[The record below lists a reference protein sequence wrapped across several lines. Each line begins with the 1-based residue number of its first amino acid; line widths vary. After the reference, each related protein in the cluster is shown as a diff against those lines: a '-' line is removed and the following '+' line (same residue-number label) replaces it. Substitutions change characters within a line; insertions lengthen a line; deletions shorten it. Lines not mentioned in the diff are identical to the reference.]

1 MRSPNAWFC
10 DLCGGKWDDC
20 AIEPASA
27 RVQTTWNQR
36 AKSPKQ
42 RTRQKSRKKQS
53 TWQSDPVMAQ
63 ELHPQWANSGGPWS
77 TAYAQDP
84 KGAGKG
90 FAVPSMAAPPPPPP
104 PLLMHPPLQQGVP
117 WMPTP
122 MPAMQSMPFM
132 PPSLDSNVMPVPQQA
147 PPEVLDPEDFKAA
160 LSAQQ
165 KLNKIMKA
173 ARKEENLSPEF
184 QTLVQTE
191 KKKDDKESTNNLL
204 AAVRA
209 HGKAKEALVEVE
221 NSRMQLWAQWRT
233 FLQQSVI
240 KWKEYTSQFQASEA
254 AFQKRM
260 QDATSTL
267 RKAQRRVDLAKKRA
281 DAIEEEGVHCV
292 TDDEME
298 ESEVLEEPEVP
309 KDENAM
315 KIQEG
320 LDQVVTSLTVLSES
334 ADKLEP
340 KTKRPRT
347 KDDEGGS
354 SISPSSPHFVKA
366 DVK

>member
-1 MRSPNAWFC
+1 MRSDKAWFC
-10 DLCGGKWDDC
+10 DLCSGRWEDC
-20 AIEPASA
+20 AIETASA
-27 RVQTTWNQR
+27 RGQSAWNQR
-36 AKSPKQ
+36 AKSPRQ
-42 RTRQKSRKKQS
+42 RTRQKSRKKQPV
-53 TWQSDPVMAQ
+53 WQNDQMATQ
-63 ELHPQWANSGGPWS
+63 EPHQQWANAGGPWS
-77 TAYAQDP
+77 TAYVQES
-84 KGAGKG
+84 KGVGKG
-90 FAVPSMAAPPPPPP
+90 IAMPPMAAPPPPPP
-104 PLLMHPPLQQGVP
+104 PLLMAPPLPQGIP

-122 MPAMQSMPFM
+122 VPAMQSMPFM
-132 PPSLDSNVMPVPQQA
+132 TPAMETNVAPMVQQM
-147 PPEVLDPEDFKAA
+147 PPEPMDSEDYKAA

-173 ARKEENLSPEF
+173 AKKEENLSPEF
-184 QTLVQTE
+184 QSLVQTE

-221 NSRMQLWAQWRT
+221 GSRMQLWAQWRT

-260 QDATSTL
+260 QEATLTL
-267 RKAQRRVDLAKKRA
+267 RRAQRRVDLAKKRA
-281 DAIEEEGVHCV
+281 DAIEEEGVHYV
-292 TDDEME
+292 TDDEMD
-298 ESEVLEEPEVP
+298 ESEILEEPEMP
-309 KDENAM
+309 KDENAI

-347 KDDEGGS
+347 KDDDGGLS
-354 SISPSSPHFVKA
+354 TSPSGPSFAKA